1 MSALFSRVAGWL
13 ISRYSVSAHRA
24 RYARYAR
31 YAAADDRADLQ
42 RRMRQIE
49 EELRANGM
57 PLRGAISRDRHAFA
71 RIVIDQ
77 DDSTRRKEPV

>member
-13 ISRYSVSAHRA
+13 ISRYSVSARRA
-24 RYARYAR
+24 RYARYA
-31 YAAADDRADLQ
+31 ALDDRADLQ
-42 RRMRQIE
+42 HRMRQIE

-57 PLRGAISRDRHAFA
+57 PLRGAVSRDRHAFA

-77 DDSTRRKEPV
+77 DDSARRKEPV

>member
-1 MSALFSRVAGWL
+1 MSALFSRLVGWL

-24 RYARYAR
+24 RYARYA
-31 YAAADDRADLQ
+31 AADDRGDLQ
-42 RRMRQIE
+42 HRMRQIE
-49 EELRANGM
+49 EEVRANGM

-77 DDSTRRKEPV
+77 DDSTRRKESV